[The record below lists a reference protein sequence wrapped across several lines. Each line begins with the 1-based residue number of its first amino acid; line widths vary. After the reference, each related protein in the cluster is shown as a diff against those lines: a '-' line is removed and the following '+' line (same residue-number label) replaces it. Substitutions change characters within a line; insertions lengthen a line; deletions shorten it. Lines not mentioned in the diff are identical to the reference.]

1 MQSAVRSLKRN
12 LTRGSSCKNMLEC
25 TSTVAGGEALK
36 GVTEEHDQ
44 FSKNPEEIRLEG
56 GVVRG
61 LCWWRW
67 WWWSLC
73 GRVHGGKSVCPER
86 I

>member
-1 MQSAVRSLKRN
+1 
-12 LTRGSSCKNMLEC
+12 MLEC

-61 LCWWRW
+61 L
-67 WWWSLC
+67 
-73 GRVHGGKSVCPER
+73 
-86 I
+86 